1 MRYVSTRGGMDP
13 VTFRDAVILGQAP
26 DGGLLLPEV
35 LPDVSKELEGWRQLS
50 FEDLAFEVIR
60 LFADDI
66 DDAVLKKI
74 LKEAFATFAVED
86 TIPLVQ
92 FDGLNVLELF
102 HGPTLAFKDVALQVL
117 GGLFGHIL
125 EGSLG
130 RLNVLGA
137 TSGDT
142 GSAAIA
148 GVRGRPNI
156 DIFVLFPDGRTSLMQ
171 ELQMTTVL
179 DDNVH
184 CLGIEGTFDDCQELM
199 KSIFGDLA
207 FKEKYS
213 LGAVNSVNWARVV
226 TQIVYYVYAALKF
239 NVPVSFS
246 VPTGNFGNVFAG
258 YLAKSMGVPIDRLV
272 LATNENDILAR
283 FFETGRYTRGV
294 VQHTLSPSMD
304 IQVASNFERFLYLY
318 FGRDSERLIEFLGT
332 FSEQGSAEVD
342 YVKSEDSFFIATSV
356 GEEETRGTIK
366 TTYASYDYILD
377 PHSAVGVAAASRFDL
392 GSPVISLATAH
403 PAKFP
408 DAVNEAI
415 GKDVATHSRLTNLI
429 SQPTRKTLLPADEE
443 AVKNYLATNAR

>member
-1 MRYVSTRGGMDP
+1 M
-13 VTFRDAVILGQAP
+13 
-26 DGGLLLPEV
+26 
-35 LPDVSKELEGWRQLS
+35 SKC
-50 FEDLAFEVIR
+50 
-60 LFADDI
+60 
-66 DDAVLKKI
+66 
-74 LKEAFATFAVED
+74 KE
-86 TIPLVQ
+86 P
-92 FDGLNVLELF
+92 G
-102 HGPTLAFKDVALQVL
+102 
-117 GGLFGHIL
+117 
-125 EGSLG
+125 
-130 RLNVLGA
+130 
-137 TSGDT
+137 
-142 GSAAIA
+142 
-148 GVRGRPNI
+148 
-156 DIFVLFPDGRTSLMQ
+156 
-171 ELQMTTVL
+171 
-179 DDNVH
+179 
-184 CLGIEGTFDDCQELM
+184 
-199 KSIFGDLA
+199 
-207 FKEKYS
+207 
-213 LGAVNSVNWARVV
+213 
-226 TQIVYYVYAALKF
+226 
-239 NVPVSFS
+239 SFS

-342 YVKSEDSFFIATSV
+342 YVKAEDSFFIATSV

-377 PHSAVGVAAASRFDL
+377 PHSAVGVASASRYDL
-392 GSPVISLATAH
+392 ASPVISLATAH

-415 GKDVATHSRLTNLI
+415 GKDVATHTRLTNLI